1 MLIKIVNA
9 LLWPGTFM
17 CKRFNIDPESDAGL
31 MRSFLNFLV
40 YLPIGLIVVLAFV

>member
-17 CKRFNIDPESDAGL
+17 YKRVNIDPEADAGL
-31 MRSFLNFLV
+31 MRSFFNFLV

>member
-1 MLIKIVNA
+1 MLIKIANA

-17 CKRFNIDPESDAGL
+17 CKRFNVDPESDAGL
-31 MRSFLNFLV
+31 MRSFFNFLV